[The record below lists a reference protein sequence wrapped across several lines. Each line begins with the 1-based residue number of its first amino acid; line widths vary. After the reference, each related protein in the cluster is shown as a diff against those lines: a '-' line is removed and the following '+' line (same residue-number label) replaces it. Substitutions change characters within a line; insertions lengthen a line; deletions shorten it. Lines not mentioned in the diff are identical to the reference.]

1 MENMGWIKLHRQLL
15 DNPIVM
21 KDAEHLAIWVWL
33 LLKATHNGVDVMFRG
48 KRTRLKPG
56 QLTTGRNVIAK
67 ELGINRNK
75 VERVLKLLENE
86 HQIEQQTSSQCRLIS
101 ILSWD
106 KYQNSEQPIEPQVS
120 NKRATS
126 EQQVSTKQEGK
137 NEIMK
142 NVIYKNDMKGDIHL
156 NLDEEVQFL

>member
-33 LLKATHNGVDVMFRG
+33 LLNATHNGVDVMFRG

-67 ELGINRNK
+67 ELGINRSK
-75 VERVLKLLENE
+75 VERVLKLFENE
-86 HQIEQQTSSQCRLIS
+86 HQIEQQMSSQCRLIS